1 MMCSLLYFTNSEEVL
16 VFKTVEKKCK
26 LAKAAY
32 LGPNKDED
40 TNGNDKVIHSRNMN
54 WGFMAIIQMHVFFV
68 LFWSIFL
75 LSLDMYSLLQLRSK
89 YLSDG
94 DDEIPLPEINSEGNT
109 TLNELEVNKHF
120 PRQKAHA
127 WTCLFQEV
135 SQGRPLV

>member
-54 WGFMAIIQMHVFFV
+54 RGFMAIIQMHVFF
-68 LFWSIFL
+68 LFCFDL
-75 LSLDMYSLLQLRSK
+75 FFY
-89 YLSDG
+89 
-94 DDEIPLPEINSEGNT
+94 
-109 TLNELEVNKHF
+109 
-120 PRQKAHA
+120 
-127 WTCLFQEV
+127 CL
-135 SQGRPLV
+135 